1 MHFKAENL
9 TIPKQTRLPSSK
21 FRGATALQNKVSFF
35 LGHPVGRK
43 WCSALNA
50 CVLSEAFMIL
60 CPPDDL
66 FSSVKLETVA
76 VENEDREGFSIM
88 LFKVLV
94 VVLILFWLFWFIF
107 LR

>member
-1 MHFKAENL
+1 MFQRFKNPGNGMDLRYLHFIYL
-9 TIPKQTRLPSSK
+9 
-21 FRGATALQNKVSFF
+21 
-35 LGHPVGRK
+35 GRK

-76 VENEDREGFSIM
+76 VENEDREGFSMM